1 MTITVEDVRKLLDKL
16 ASQSVASNTIQA
28 CIDDASVLVNRFV
41 QVDAP
46 EDLQDA
52 ALKRIALW
60 LSYVSYAEGQSF
72 QQGAAPMISKDKID
86 TYRDMAELYLNLISD
101 EPVDLENIRQVDE
114 ARKETGLPN
123 ITFTGT
129 VAFED

>member
-16 ASQSVASNTIQA
+16 ASGSVSSNTIQA
-28 CIDDASVLVNRFV
+28 NIADASTLVNKFV
-41 QVDAP
+41 KTYAEPDLVDTAI
-46 EDLQDA
+46 
-52 ALKRIALW
+52 KRVAVW

-72 QQGAAPMISKDKID
+72 QLGATPMVSKDKID
-86 TYRDMAELYLNLISD
+86 GFREMAELYLNLVSD
-101 EPVDLENIRQVDE
+101 ERVDLEDIRRTDMQQKE
-114 ARKETGLPN
+114 AGLPN